1 MNPQIIKTFLT
12 IAERGSMAEAAKEL
26 HFSQQVVSEH
36 LKMLEREL
44 GAQLLLRSKGSRSIA
59 LTRDGSDF
67 LPLARSWVEFQ
78 EQFEEKLGQYIRS
91 RGRGVFRLAASS
103 SAHQYIISHIVRKL
117 MPIFPEIELRLN
129 VVEINEMPEAIA
141 NQSFDAAF
149 MFETVPAS
157 PSITAIPLFTEE
169 RCILCPANSALPS
182 RTITVNELPIG
193 HEVIYTSTI
202 QNDAYNEWRRLYLSE
217 GNELHLK
224 TNSLMSIANYLLD
237 PRSWAVL
244 PMSMAL
250 EFLSRS
256 PDKLSIRHVVPAPA
270 PRSFSLLVAKNYPE
284 KNVIRELL
292 NCCEEYISERPH
304 LQRILVIPPEYT

>member
-1 MNPQIIKTFLT
+1 MNNQIVKTFLT
-12 IAERGSMAEAAKEL
+12 IAELGSMGEAAREL

-36 LKMLEREL
+36 LRQLEKEL
-44 GAQLLLRSKGSRSIA
+44 GVQLLIRSKGSRQVT

-67 LPLARSWVEFQ
+67 LPLARSWGEFQ
-78 EQFEEKLGQYIRS
+78 RSFEEKLSHYVRS

-129 VVEINEMPEAIA
+129 VVEINDMPTAIA

-157 PSITAIPLFTEE
+157 PLITTIPLFTEE
-169 RCILCPANSALPS
+169 RCILCPADSSLPN
-182 RTITVNELPIG
+182 RTISVDELPAG

-202 QNDAYNEWRRLYLSE
+202 QNEAYNEWRRLYLSE

-224 TNSLMSIANYLLD
+224 TNSLMSIPNYLLD
-237 PRSWAVL
+237 PSSWAVL
-244 PMSMAL
+244 PVSMAM
-250 EFLSRS
+250 ESVSRS
-256 PDKLSIRHVVPAPA
+256 PEKLSIRHVVPAPA

-292 NCCEEYISERPH
+292 NCCEEYIRERPY
-304 LQRILVIPPEYT
+304 LQRILEIPPEYT